1 MFKKNKEKKV
11 RTMKVGTHRKSVIA
25 LWILLIGSVSFG
37 IYKNFTAIDQ
47 HTTHEKEIIQL
58 QLNDTSGI
66 ENFVKDFARAFY
78 GWENNEESIQ
88 ARAAAI
94 SNYLTPELQDLNMD
108 TVRTDIPTCSYV
120 NDVQI
125 WDIKEAGDQEY
136 QVKYSVEQYVT
147 KGEEAT
153 TVESF
158 FETTVHVDSTGNM
171 VIVQSPVPA
180 SRPEKSDYESKA
192 PESDGSVDAETIQEA
207 TDFLETF
214 FKLYPTATE
223 EELAYYVENNAL
235 EPIEENYIFSELIN
249 PVFTKES
256 EHIKTHINVVFIDQ
270 NTDATVIAEY
280 NLALAKEENWC
291 IISKAV
297 KKSL

>member
-1 MFKKNKEKKV
+1 MFRKNKEKKV

-25 LWILLIGSVSFG
+25 LWLLLIGSVSFG

-66 ENFVKDFARAFY
+66 ENFVMDFARAFY

-88 ARAAAI
+88 ARTAAI

-108 TVRTDIPTCSYV
+108 TIRTDIPTCSYV

-158 FETTVHVDSTGNM
+158 FETTVHVDSTGDM

-180 SRPEKSDYESKA
+180 SRPEKSDYEPKA

-207 TDFLETF
+207 TNFLETF

-223 EELAYYVENNAL
+223 EELAYYVEDHAL
-235 EPIEENYIFSELIN
+235 EPIQGNYIFSELIN
-249 PVFTKES
+249 PIFKKEGD
-256 EHIKTHINVVFIDQ
+256 HIRIYANVAFVDQ
-270 NTDATVIAEY
+270 STGVTVIAEY
-280 NLALAKEENWC
+280 NFVIADEENWK
-291 IISKAV
+291 IINQ
-297 KKSL
+297 

>member
-25 LWILLIGSVSFG
+25 LWLLLIGSVSFG

-94 SNYLTPELQDLNMD
+94 SNYLTPELQDLNMN

-180 SRPEKSDYESKA
+180 SRPEKSDYEPKA

-214 FKLYPTATE
+214 FKLYPTATK
-223 EELAYYVENNAL
+223 EELAYYVGDHAL
-235 EPIEENYIFSELIN
+235 EPIDGNYIFSELIN
-249 PVFTKES
+249 PIFSKEG
-256 EHIKTHINVVFIDQ
+256 ENIKVLVDVVYIDL
-270 NTDATVIAEY
+270 NTGVPVISKY
-280 NLALAKEENWC
+280 NLVIKNEDNWR
-291 IISKAV
+291 IIA
-297 KKSL
+297 

>member
-1 MFKKNKEKKV
+1 MTGEINK
-11 RTMKVGTHRKSVIA
+11 
-25 LWILLIGSVSFG
+25 
-37 IYKNFTAIDQ
+37 
-47 HTTHEKEIIQL
+47 KEIIQL

-78 GWENNEESIQ
+78 GWKNNEESIQ
-88 ARAAAI
+88 ARTEAI
-94 SNYLTPELQDLNMD
+94 SNYLTPELQNLNMD

-125 WDIKEAGDQEY
+125 WDIKEAGNQEY
-136 QVKYSVEQYVT
+136 RVKYSVEQYVT

-153 TVESF
+153 TIESYF
-158 FETTVHVDSTGNM
+158 KTTVHVDSTGNM

-180 SRPEKSDYESKA
+180 SKPEKSDYEPKA

-223 EELAYYVENNAL
+223 EELAYYVKDYVL
-235 EPIEENYIFSELIN
+235 EPIEKDYIFSELIN
-249 PVFTKES
+249 PIFKKEK
-256 EHIKTHINVVFIDQ
+256 ENIKVHVNVVFIDQ
-270 NTDATVIAEY
+270 NTKATIISGY
-280 NLALAKEENWC
+280 DLTIKKEENWLL
-291 IISKAV
+291 ISP
-297 KKSL
+297 

>member
-1 MFKKNKEKKV
+1 
-11 RTMKVGTHRKSVIA
+11 MKVGTHRKSVIA
-25 LWILLIGSVSFG
+25 LWLLLIGSVSFG

-94 SNYLTPELQDLNMD
+94 SNYLTPELQDLNMN

-180 SRPEKSDYESKA
+180 SRPEKSDYEPKA

-214 FKLYPTATE
+214 FKLYPTATK
-223 EELAYYVENNAL
+223 EELAYYVGDHAL
-235 EPIEENYIFSELIN
+235 EPIDGNYIFSELIN
-249 PVFTKES
+249 PIFSKEG
-256 EHIKTHINVVFIDQ
+256 ENIKVLVDVVYIDL
-270 NTDATVIAEY
+270 NTGVPVISKY
-280 NLALAKEENWC
+280 NLVIKNEDNWR
-291 IISKAV
+291 IIA
-297 KKSL
+297 

>member
-1 MFKKNKEKKV
+1 MFRKNKEKRV
-11 RTMKVGTHRKSVIA
+11 RTMKVDTHRKSVIA
-25 LWILLIGSVSFG
+25 LWLLLIGSVSFG

-47 HTTHEKEIIQL
+47 HTTHEKEI
-58 QLNDTSGI
+58 NDTSGI

-94 SNYLTPELQDLNMD
+94 SNYLTPELQDLNLD

-153 TVESF
+153 TLESF

-171 VIVQSPVPA
+171 VIVQSPIPA
-180 SRPEKSDYESKA
+180 SRPEKSDYEPKA

-207 TDFLETF
+207 TNFLETF

>member
-11 RTMKVGTHRKSVIA
+11 RTTKVGTHRKSVIA

-47 HTTHEKEIIQL
+47 HTTHEKEIIHL

-78 GWENNEESIQ
+78 EWENNEESIQ
-88 ARAAAI
+88 ARTAAI

-171 VIVQSPVPA
+171 VIVQNPVPA
-180 SRPEKSDYESKA
+180 SRPEKSDYEPNA

-223 EELAYYVENNAL
+223 EELAYYVEDHAL
-235 EPIEENYIFSELIN
+235 EPIEGNYIFSELIN
-249 PVFTKES
+249 PVF
-256 EHIKTHINVVFIDQ
+256 IKDKGNIKVHVDVAFIDQ
-270 NTDATVIAEY
+270 TTGKTIISEY
-280 NLALAKEENWC
+280 TLAIKKEENWLL
-291 IISKAV
+291 ISI
-297 KKSL
+297 

>member
-1 MFKKNKEKKV
+1 
-11 RTMKVGTHRKSVIA
+11 
-25 LWILLIGSVSFG
+25 
-37 IYKNFTAIDQ
+37 
-47 HTTHEKEIIQL
+47 
-58 QLNDTSGI
+58 
-66 ENFVKDFARAFY
+66 
-78 GWENNEESIQ
+78 
-88 ARAAAI
+88 
-94 SNYLTPELQDLNMD
+94 
-108 TVRTDIPTCSYV
+108 
-120 NDVQI
+120 
-125 WDIKEAGDQEY
+125 
-136 QVKYSVEQYVT
+136 
-147 KGEEAT
+147 
-153 TVESF
+153 
-158 FETTVHVDSTGNM
+158 M
-171 VIVQSPVPA
+171 VIVQSPIPA
-180 SRPEKSDYESKA
+180 SRPEKSDYEPKA

-207 TDFLETF
+207 TNFLETF

>member
-25 LWILLIGSVSFG
+25 LWLLLIGSVSFG

-94 SNYLTPELQDLNMD
+94 SNYLTPELQDLNMN

-158 FETTVHVDSTGNM
+158 FATTVHVDSTGNM

-180 SRPEKSDYESKA
+180 SRPEKSDYEPKA

-214 FKLYPTATE
+214 FKLYPTATK
-223 EELAYYVENNAL
+223 EELAYYVGDHAL
-235 EPIEENYIFSELIN
+235 EPIDGNYIFSELIN
-249 PVFTKES
+249 PIFSKEG
-256 EHIKTHINVVFIDQ
+256 ENIKVLVDVVYIDL
-270 NTDATVIAEY
+270 NTGVPVISKY
-280 NLALAKEENWC
+280 NLVIKNEDNWR
-291 IISKAV
+291 IIA
-297 KKSL
+297 

>member
-1 MFKKNKEKKV
+1 MFKKNEKPRKERHV
-11 RTMKVGTHRKSVIA
+11 RTVKVGTHRKTVIA
-25 LWILLIGSVSFG
+25 LWVVLLASVSFG
-37 IYKNFTAIDQ
+37 VYKNFTAIDM
-47 HTTHEKEIIQL
+47 HTVHETETIEL
-58 QLNDTSGI
+58 RLNDTNGI

-94 SNYLTPELQDLNMD
+94 SNYLTPELQDLNLD

-153 TVESF
+153 TLESF

-171 VIVQSPVPA
+171 VIVQSPIPA
-180 SRPEKSDYESKA
+180 SRPEKSDYEPKA
-192 PESDGSVDAETIQEA
+192 PESDGSVEPLISW
-207 TDFLETF
+207 
-214 FKLYPTATE
+214 KL
-223 EELAYYVENNAL
+223 
-235 EPIEENYIFSELIN
+235 FSNCTLQPQRKN
-249 PVFTKES
+249 W
-256 EHIKTHINVVFIDQ
+256 HIMWKITPWSQ
-270 NTDATVIAEY
+270 
-280 NLALAKEENWC
+280 
-291 IISKAV
+291 
-297 KKSL
+297 

>member
-88 ARAAAI
+88 ARAATI

-171 VIVQSPVPA
+171 VIVQSPVPT
-180 SRPEKSDYESKA
+180 SRPEKSDYEPKA

-223 EELAYYVENNAL
+223 EELAYYVEDHAM

-249 PVFTKES
+249 PVFTKEG
-256 EHIKTHINVVFIDQ
+256 ENIKVHVDVVFIDQ
-270 NTDATVIAEY
+270 NTNLTIVSDY
-280 NLALAKEENWC
+280 NLTLLNKTNW
-291 IISKAV
+291 III
-297 KKSL
+297 

>member
-1 MFKKNKEKKV
+1 
-11 RTMKVGTHRKSVIA
+11 MKVGTHRKSVIA
-25 LWILLIGSVSFG
+25 LWLLLIGSVSFG

-94 SNYLTPELQDLNMD
+94 SNYLTPELQDLNMN

-158 FETTVHVDSTGNM
+158 FATTVHVDSTGNM

-180 SRPEKSDYESKA
+180 SRPEKSDYEPKA

-214 FKLYPTATE
+214 FKLYPTATK
-223 EELAYYVENNAL
+223 EELAYYVGDHAL
-235 EPIEENYIFSELIN
+235 EPIDGNYIFSELIN
-249 PVFTKES
+249 PIFSKEG
-256 EHIKTHINVVFIDQ
+256 ENIKVLVDVVYIDL
-270 NTDATVIAEY
+270 NTGVPVISKY
-280 NLALAKEENWC
+280 NLVIKNEDNWR
-291 IISKAV
+291 IIA
-297 KKSL
+297 

>member
-25 LWILLIGSVSFG
+25 LWLLLIGSVSFG
-37 IYKNFTAIDQ
+37 IYKNFTAIDH

-125 WDIKEAGDQEY
+125 WDIKGAGDQEY

-180 SRPEKSDYESKA
+180 SRPEKSDYEPKA

-214 FKLYPTATE
+214 FNLYPTATE
-223 EELAYYVENNAL
+223 EELAYYVEDHAL
-235 EPIEENYIFSELIN
+235 GPIEGNYIFSELIN
-249 PVFTKES
+249 PTFIKEG
-256 EHIKTHINVVFIDQ
+256 ENIKVHVDVAFINQTTGVTVVSG
-270 NTDATVIAEY
+270 Y
-280 NLALAKEENWC
+280 NLTLKKGKNWQ
-291 IISKAV
+291 IF
-297 KKSL
+297 

>member
-1 MFKKNKEKKV
+1 MFRKNKEKRV
-11 RTMKVGTHRKSVIA
+11 RAMKVGTHRKSVIV
-25 LWILLIGSVSFG
+25 LWLLLIGSVSFG

-88 ARAAAI
+88 ARTAAI
-94 SNYLTPELQDLNMD
+94 SNYLTPELQDLNID

-158 FETTVHVDSTGNM
+158 FETTVHIDSTGNM

-180 SRPEKSDYESKA
+180 SRPEKSDYEPKA

-207 TDFLETF
+207 TNFLETF

>member
-235 EPIEENYIFSELIN
+235 EPIEKNYIFSELIN
-249 PVFTKES
+249 PIFTKEGES
-256 EHIKTHINVVFIDQ
+256 INVHVDVTFIDS
-270 NTDATVIAEY
+270 NTGADVIAEY
-280 NLALAKEENWC
+280 TLSIDKERTWKITNLL
-291 IISKAV
+291 
-297 KKSL
+297 L

>member
-25 LWILLIGSVSFG
+25 LWLLLIGSVSFG

-47 HTTHEKEIIQL
+47 HTTYEKEIIQL

-94 SNYLTPELQDLNMD
+94 SNYLTPELQDLNMN

-125 WDIKEAGDQEY
+125 WDIKEAEDQEY

-147 KGEEAT
+147 QGEEAT

-180 SRPEKSDYESKA
+180 SRPEKSDYEPKA

-214 FKLYPTATE
+214 FKLYPTATK
-223 EELAYYVENNAL
+223 EELAYYVKDYAL
-235 EPIEENYIFSELIN
+235 EPMNGSYIFSELIN
-249 PVFTKES
+249 PIFTKE
-256 EHIKTHINVVFIDQ
+256 EENIKVHVNVAFIDQ
-270 NTDATVIAEY
+270 NTKATIISGY
-280 NLALAKEENWC
+280 DLTIKKEENWLL
-291 IISKAV
+291 IS
-297 KKSL
+297 S

>member
-1 MFKKNKEKKV
+1 MFRKNKEKKV

-25 LWILLIGSVSFG
+25 LWLLLIGSVSFG

-66 ENFVKDFARAFY
+66 ENFVMDFARAFY
-78 GWENNEESIQ
+78 GWENSEESIQ
-88 ARAAAI
+88 ARTAAI

-108 TVRTDIPTCSYV
+108 TIRTDIPTCSYV

-158 FETTVHVDSTGNM
+158 FETTVHVDSTGDM

-180 SRPEKSDYESKA
+180 SRPEKSDYEPKA

-207 TDFLETF
+207 TNFLETF

-223 EELAYYVENNAL
+223 EELAYYVEDKAL
-235 EPIEENYIFSELIN
+235 TPIEENYIFSELIN
-249 PVFTKES
+249 PVFTKAGES
-256 EHIKTHINVVFIDQ
+256 IKVHVDVAFIGH
-270 NTDATVIAEY
+270 NTETAIISEY
-280 NLALAKEENWC
+280 NLILHKEKSNW
-291 IISKAV
+291 IIT
-297 KKSL
+297 

>member
-1 MFKKNKEKKV
+1 MFRKNKEKRV
-11 RTMKVGTHRKSVIA
+11 RTMKVDTHRKSVIA
-25 LWILLIGSVSFG
+25 LWLLLIGSVSFG

-94 SNYLTPELQDLNMD
+94 SNYLTPELQDLNLD

-153 TVESF
+153 TLESF

-171 VIVQSPVPA
+171 VIVQSPIPA
-180 SRPEKSDYESKA
+180 SRPEKSDYEPKA

-207 TDFLETF
+207 TNFLETF

>member
-171 VIVQSPVPA
+171 VIVQSPIPA
-180 SRPEKSDYESKA
+180 SRPEKSDYEPKA

>member
-125 WDIKEAGDQEY
+125 WDIKEAGKQEY

-180 SRPEKSDYESKA
+180 SRPEKSDYEPKA
-192 PESDGSVDAETIQEA
+192 PESDGSVDDPGGHRFPGDLLQ
-207 TDFLETF
+207 
-214 FKLYPTATE
+214 
-223 EELAYYVENNAL
+223 
-235 EPIEENYIFSELIN
+235 
-249 PVFTKES
+249 
-256 EHIKTHINVVFIDQ
+256 
-270 NTDATVIAEY
+270 
-280 NLALAKEENWC
+280 
-291 IISKAV
+291 AV
-297 KKSL
+297 PHGYRGRIGILCGK

>member
-1 MFKKNKEKKV
+1 M
-11 RTMKVGTHRKSVIA
+11 
-25 LWILLIGSVSFG
+25 SFG

-94 SNYLTPELQDLNMD
+94 SNYLTPELQDLNLD

-171 VIVQSPVPA
+171 VIVQSPIPA
-180 SRPEKSDYESKA
+180 SRPEKSDYEPKT
-192 PESDGSVDAETIQEA
+192 PESDGNVDAETI
-207 TDFLETF
+207 
-214 FKLYPTATE
+214 
-223 EELAYYVENNAL
+223 
-235 EPIEENYIFSELIN
+235 
-249 PVFTKES
+249 
-256 EHIKTHINVVFIDQ
+256 
-270 NTDATVIAEY
+270 
-280 NLALAKEENWC
+280 
-291 IISKAV
+291 
-297 KKSL
+297 

>member
-25 LWILLIGSVSFG
+25 LWLLLIGSVSFG

-88 ARAAAI
+88 ARTAAI
-94 SNYLTPELQDLNMD
+94 SNYLTPALQDLNMD

-125 WDIKEAGDQEY
+125 WDIKEAGDHEY

-153 TVESF
+153 TGESY
-158 FETTVHVDSTGNM
+158 FETTVHVDSTGDM

-180 SRPEKSDYESKA
+180 SRPEKSDYEPKA
-192 PESDGSVDAETIQEA
+192 AESDGSVDAETIQEA
-207 TDFLETF
+207 TNFLETF
-214 FKLYPTATE
+214 FKLYPTAIE
-223 EELAYYVENNAL
+223 EELAYYVENHAL
-235 EPIEENYIFSELIN
+235 EPIDGSYIFSELIN
-249 PVFTKES
+249 PIFTKE
-256 EHIKTHINVVFIDQ
+256 EENIKVHVNVAFIDQ
-270 NTDATVIAEY
+270 NTKATIISGY
-280 NLALAKEENWC
+280 DLTIKKEENWLL
-291 IISKAV
+291 IS
-297 KKSL
+297 S

>member
-47 HTTHEKEIIQL
+47 HTTHEKEIIHL

-78 GWENNEESIQ
+78 EWENNEESIQ
-88 ARAAAI
+88 ARTAAI

-223 EELAYYVENNAL
+223 EELAYYVEDHAL
-235 EPIEENYIFSELIN
+235 EPIEGNYIFSELIN
-249 PVFTKES
+249 PVF
-256 EHIKTHINVVFIDQ
+256 IKDKGNIKVHVDVAFIDQ
-270 NTDATVIAEY
+270 TTGKTIISEY
-280 NLALAKEENWC
+280 TLAIKKEENWLL
-291 IISKAV
+291 ISI
-297 KKSL
+297 